1 MIRLLRY
8 VLSNYET
15 LSPTL
20 NWLLP
25 VAYSTGSHS
34 LLGMPWEIFRT
45 TAILTDTN
53 RPVTFVT
60 KGGGLIGYYS
70 YSILIPEYD
79 LAVSILL
86 SGDLGAL
93 NPLLEKITTPLVKAA
108 EDSAQRSL
116 KDSYAGTYVA
126 TDGVNAS
133 ADLNSSIT
141 LEQSPSRSLFVSQW
155 ISNGTDVLPA
165 LTEFVAA
172 QAGDGGNIYYQLIPT
187 FEERLSGSQ
196 IGQVWRLTDVLNT
209 PTDTNHTG
217 DVWNDYCVS
226 NVDPI
231 IYAGKPLNEVVFW
244 GDAKG
249 VTEIEL
255 SAFRIVLS
263 RQ

>member
-8 VLSNYET
+8 VLRNYET
-15 LSPTL
+15 LSPTI

-25 VAYSTGSHS
+25 AAYSTGSHS

-45 TAILTDTN
+45 TAILTEIK

-70 YSILIPEYD
+70 YSIMLPEYD

-93 NPLLEKITTPLVKAA
+93 NPLLEKITTPLVKGA
-108 EDSAQRSL
+108 EEFAQRSL
-116 KDSYAGTYVA
+116 KDNYAGTYVA
-126 TDGVNAS
+126 AQGVNAS
-133 ADLNSSIT
+133 DNLNSSIT
-141 LEQSPSRSLFVSQW
+141 LEQSPSRSLFVSRW

-172 QAGDGGNIYYQLIPT
+172 QAGDGGDIYYQVIPT
-187 FEERLSGSQ
+187 FEERRSGSR
-196 IGQVWRLTDVLNT
+196 IGQVWRIVNVLDT
-209 PTDTNHTG
+209 PADSNQTG
-217 DVWNDYCVS
+217 DIWNDYCVS

-231 IYAGKPLNEVVFW
+231 SYAGKPLNEVVFW
-244 GDAKG
+244 DKVNG
-249 VTEIEL
+249 VSQIEL
-255 SAFRIVLS
+255 SAFRIVLD